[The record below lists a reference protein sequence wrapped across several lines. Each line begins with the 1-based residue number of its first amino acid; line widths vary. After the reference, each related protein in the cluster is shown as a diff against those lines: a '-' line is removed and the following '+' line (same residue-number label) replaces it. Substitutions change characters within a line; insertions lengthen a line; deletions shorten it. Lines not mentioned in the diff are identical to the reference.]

1 MRLCERFH
9 VSPDELREMPF
20 HDINDWLTILRYEA
34 EVNKPS
40 TTQR

>member
-9 VSPDELREMPF
+9 CSPDELHSYPL
-20 HDINDWLTILRYEA
+20 HVITDWLTILRYEA